1 MTILQV
7 QLLLKYLGYNPGV
20 IDGVFGGNTRSAVRE
35 FQTNSK
41 ITADGV
47 PGPNTYAALKK
58 AVAND
63 SFKPASTTTA
73 SLTTT
78 ASSSAGSSSKSF
90 TPRLVRPEAGNPY
103 YNTRA
108 KGGYSDAITG
118 NPQDTG
124 CNVLCNC
131 VGYAFGRFNE
141 IAGVGACRYLRPTN
155 AVNFIQ
161 NRGNL
166 SYGQEPKLGGCM
178 VWQKGATLSGSD
190 GAGHVAIVEKI
201 NADGSIVTS
210 ESGWGGPVFV
220 TKTRRKGD
228 GNWGTSSPYKYLGCI
243 YQP

>member
-7 QLLLKYLGYNPGV
+7 QLLLQYLGYNPGTA
-20 IDGVFGGNTRSAVRE
+20 DGIFGGNTRAAVLK
-35 FQTNSK
+35 FQGNAK
-41 ITADGV
+41 IRQDGI

-63 SFKPASTTTA
+63 DFKSKHSAPVSSTVTTTNPASG
-73 SLTTT
+73 
-78 ASSSAGSSSKSF
+78 SAKPF
-90 TPRLVRPEAGNPY
+90 NPRLSRPEAGNPY

-108 KGGYSDAITG
+108 RGGYSDAITG
-118 NPQDTG
+118 SPQDAG

-131 VGYAFGRFNE
+131 VGYAYGRFNE
-141 IAGVGACRYLRPTN
+141 IAGLGYCKYLRPVN
-155 AVNFIQ
+155 AENFIQ

-166 SYGQEPKLGGCM
+166 SYGQEPKVGGCM

-190 GAGHVAIVEKI
+190 GAGHVAIVEKV

-210 ESGWGGPVFV
+210 ESGWGGPVFT
-220 TKTRRKGD
+220 TKVRRKGD
-228 GNWGTSSPYKYLGCI
+228 GNWGSGSAYSYIGCI

>member
-1 MTILQV
+1 MTIKQV
-7 QLLLKYLGYNPGV
+7 QLLLVYLGYDPGK
-20 IDGVFGGNTRSAVRE
+20 IDGFFGVNTKAAVRE
-35 FQTNSK
+35 FQLNAK
-41 ITADGV
+41 IGVDGI
-47 PGPNTYAALKK
+47 PGPVTYAALKK

-63 SFKPASTTTA
+63 DFKSKHVTAPVPSTGGTKT
-73 SLTTT
+73 
-78 ASSSAGSSSKSF
+78 F
-90 TPRLVRPEAGNPY
+90 TPRLSKPEAGNPY

-118 NPQDTG
+118 KPQDAG

-131 VGYAFGRFNE
+131 VGYAYGRFNE
-141 IAGVGACRYLRPTN
+141 IAKAGSCKYLRPVN
-155 AVNFIQ
+155 AENFIQ

-178 VWQKGATLSGSD
+178 VWRKGLTLSGSD

-210 ESGWGGPVFV
+210 ESGWGGPVFY
-220 TKTRRKGD
+220 TKTRAKGN
-228 GNWGTSSPYKYLGCI
+228 GNWGAGGAYTYLGCI

>member
-20 IDGVFGGNTRSAVRE
+20 IDGVFGVNTRTAVRE
-35 FQTNSK
+35 FQANAK
-41 ITADGV
+41 ISVDGV

-58 AVAND
+58 AVMND
-63 SFKPASTTTA
+63 SFYVAPATA
-73 SLTTT
+73 VT
-78 ASSSAGSSSKSF
+78 SSASNGF
-90 TPRLVRPEAGNPY
+90 TPRLSRPEAGNPY
-103 YNTRA
+103 YNTRS
-108 KGGYSDAITG
+108 KGGYSDAIAGSPT
-118 NPQDTG
+118 DSG

-131 VGYAFGRFNE
+131 VGYAYGRFNE
-141 IAGVGACRYLRPTN
+141 IAKASSCKYLRPVN
-155 AVNFIQ
+155 AENFIQ
-161 NRGNL
+161 NRGGL
-166 SYGQEPKLGGCM
+166 SYGQEPKVGGCM

-228 GNWGTSSPYKYLGCI
+228 GNWGVSGPYKYLGCI

>member
-7 QLLLKYLGYNPGV
+7 QLLLRYLGYNPGV
-20 IDGVFGGNTRSAVRE
+20 ADGIFGGNTRAAVLE
-35 FQTNSK
+35 FQGNAK
-41 ITADGV
+41 IRQDGI

-58 AVAND
+58 AVTND
-63 SFKPASTTTA
+63 DFKSKHSTPVSSTGTTTNPASG
-73 SLTTT
+73 
-78 ASSSAGSSSKSF
+78 SAKPF
-90 TPRLVRPEAGNPY
+90 NPRLSRPEAGNPY

-108 KGGYSDAITG
+108 RGGYSDAITG
-118 NPQDTG
+118 SPQDAG

-131 VGYAFGRFNE
+131 VGYAYGRFNE
-141 IAGVGACRYLRPTN
+141 IAGAGSCRYLRPTN
-155 AVNFIQ
+155 AENFIQ
-161 NRGNL
+161 NRGTL
-166 SYGQEPKLGGCM
+166 SYGAEPKLGGCM
-178 VWQKGATLSGSD
+178 VWRKGATLSASD

-228 GNWGTSSPYKYLGCI
+228 GNWGAVSPYTYLGCI

>member
-7 QLLLKYLGYNPGV
+7 QLLLRYLGYNPGV
-20 IDGVFGGNTRSAVRE
+20 ADGIFGGNTRAAVLE
-35 FQTNSK
+35 FQGNAK
-41 ITADGV
+41 IRQDGI

-63 SFKPASTTTA
+63 DFKSKHSTPVSSTVTTTNPA
-73 SLTTT
+73 NG
-78 ASSSAGSSSKSF
+78 SAKPF
-90 TPRLVRPEAGNPY
+90 NPRLSRPEAGNPY

-108 KGGYSDAITG
+108 RGGYSDAITG
-118 NPQDTG
+118 SPQDAG

-131 VGYAFGRFNE
+131 VGYAYGRFNE
-141 IAGVGACRYLRPTN
+141 IAGAGSCRYLRPTN
-155 AVNFIQ
+155 AENFIQ
-161 NRGNL
+161 NRGTL
-166 SYGQEPKLGGCM
+166 SYGAEPKLGGCM
-178 VWQKGATLSGSD
+178 VWRKGATLSASD

-228 GNWGTSSPYKYLGCI
+228 GNWGAVSPYTYLGCI